1 MQEIATRY
9 GVLEA
14 YESAD
19 DLISRCLSKYGEW
32 AQYELRF
39 VADNLAPSS
48 RVADIGAFI
57 GTFGLGLSQ
66 LRKLDRLC
74 FVEANAVTVEL
85 LQKNVARN
93 ASVPSEVVD
102 AIVGPFA
109 HHDSGTFI
117 PGNKGSFSVTSPAN
131 SNVEAPTVGSAVS
144 LKALSERH
152 GPFDLYKVDV
162 EGAEKAIFN
171 AELEFVQTSNS
182 TFWIEC
188 NESVDSLDVGELF
201 IGLGFSVFYFAF
213 PAISVKPFRVGEP
226 NEFPF
231 AYESGLWITRD
242 RAPHLSA
249 ELREAGCVLE
259 QVMSRESLRSSLW
272 RTPRWAPADWLDSGR
287 TELAALAVHRLFG
300 EAYETFLA
308 PSNQQS
314 SGSTPRTL
322 AEPIPVQMQRRINEM
337 HERIRQTESELMDA
351 RNRAESELMD
361 ARNRAESELMD
372 ARNRARAADI
382 VLFEERGRSATA
394 ITRLEDEVRG
404 LYARIDLS
412 NKQNAELLSS
422 SSWRFTMPL
431 RMISRLLHGDW
442 REIKRIFKA
451 KVSGR

>member
-14 YESAD
+14 YEAAD
-19 DLISRCLSKYGEW
+19 DLICRCLSKYGEW
-32 AQYELRF
+32 AQYELQF
-39 VADNLAPSS
+39 VADNLAPGSK
-48 RVADIGAFI
+48 VADIGAFI

-85 LQKNVARN
+85 LRKNVARN
-93 ASVPSEVVD
+93 ASVPSAVVD

-109 HHDSGTFI
+109 HHEGGTFI
-117 PGNKGSFSVTSPAN
+117 PGNKGSFSVTSHTDGNVQAPA
-131 SNVEAPTVGSAVS
+131 AGSTVS

-201 IGLGFSVFYFAF
+201 ISLGFSVFYFAF
-213 PAISVKPFRVGEP
+213 PAISARPFRDGEQ

-231 AYESGLWITRD
+231 AYEAGLWVTRD

-249 ELREAGCVLE
+249 ELREVGCVLE
-259 QVMSRESLRSSLW
+259 RVASRESLRSSLW
-272 RTPRWAPADWLDSGR
+272 RTPRWAPADWHESGR

-308 PSNQQS
+308 HPNPQP
-314 SGSTPRTL
+314 SGSAPRTW
-322 AEPIPVQMQRRINEM
+322 AEPIPVQMQLRINQM
-337 HERIRQTESELMDA
+337 HERLRQTENEL
-351 RNRAESELMD
+351 RATE
-361 ARNRAESELMD
+361 
-372 ARNRARAADI
+372 I
-382 VLFEERGRSATA
+382 ILFEERGRSATA
-394 ITRLEDEVRG
+394 ITRLEDELRG
-404 LYARIDLS
+404 LYSRIDLS

-422 SSWRFTMPL
+422 SSWRLTMPL
-431 RMISRLLHGDW
+431 RMISRLLRGDW
-442 REIKRIFKA
+442 REIRRIFKA
-451 KVSGR
+451 RISGR